1 MPQMAP
7 LWWTSLFSTFILSF
21 IMMWIVMY
29 YQNTM
34 TASLKQDTKMKKMN
48 LNWKW

>member
-7 LWWTSLFSTFILSF
+7 LWWSSLFTMFIFSF
-21 IMMWIVMY
+21 IMMWMMMY
-29 YQNTM
+29 YQTTTTINTKY
-34 TASLKQDTKMKKMN
+34 STKMKKPI